1 MRAAA
6 ALLLLAACGHAS
18 AADDPEFADPKPV
31 AIIGDSD
38 DAMEPFLTRDGTIL
52 IFNNSNDPSAQT
64 DLHWA
69 ERVDDLTFVYRGK
82 IDGVNSSALD
92 GVGTVD
98 SAGNMYFVTTRSYAL
113 DLMTIYDGRFNR
125 GVVTGVA
132 PVKGVSLG
140 VPFQVN
146 FDAEISADGTT
157 LYFVDGLFALGGQ
170 VPLTADLAVA
180 VRGTDGEFHRLNSSV
195 LAAVNT
201 SALEYAACISE
212 DQRELFFTRLEGTR
226 TGIYRS
232 TRPDISSDWG
242 TPRLLSAIT
251 GFVEAPTI
259 APGGNALYYHA
270 RRNGRFVIERV
281 TRQPAQAPTRK
292 RRAVGRG

>member
-6 ALLLLAACGHAS
+6 AFLLLAACGHAS
-18 AADDPEFADPKPV
+18 AADDSEFADPKPV
-31 AIIGDSD
+31 AIIGYSA

-157 LYFVDGLFALGGQ
+157 LYFVDGLFTLGGQ

-180 VRGTDGEFHRLNSSV
+180 VRGADGEFHRLNSSV

-232 TRPDISSDWG
+232 TRPDTSSDWG

-259 APGGNALYYHA
+259 APGANALYYHA

-281 TRQPAQAPTRK
+281 TRQVAQPARK